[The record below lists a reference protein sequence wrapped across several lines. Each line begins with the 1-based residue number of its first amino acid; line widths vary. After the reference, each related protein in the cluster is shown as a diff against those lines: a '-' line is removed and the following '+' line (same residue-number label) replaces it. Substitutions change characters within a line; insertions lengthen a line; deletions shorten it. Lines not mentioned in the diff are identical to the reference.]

1 MLRLEPLCSD
11 SKTCKQT
18 RTFVYS
24 AYSDFTLTLKYR
36 MNHYSTA
43 DRSLYAAV
51 RDLNDRYCIG
61 QFTIKGIDALMKKR
75 FYEKNRRVWL
85 TFDLDPFGV
94 VGIQKAELES
104 EELFSISI
112 KGVQLS
118 VGNVL
123 EKLKDAKETVSQK
136 WKQSRIREWLWN
148 KEEKSAS
155 STLSPQK
162 PTEES
167 SIVGERRGMLSRR
180 RRRRL

>member
-1 MLRLEPLCSD
+1 
-11 SKTCKQT
+11 
-18 RTFVYS
+18 
-24 AYSDFTLTLKYR
+24 
-36 MNHYSTA
+36 
-43 DRSLYAAV
+43 
-51 RDLNDRYCIG
+51 
-61 QFTIKGIDALMKKR
+61 MKKR

-162 PTEES
+162 PTEDS